1 MALRIEL
8 FTTDA
13 QAAEAA
19 AFNRRMQAHDQ
30 TEYVLYE
37 QPPYMEPDDAPIR
50 NRFYVVRDE
59 DAVRGSLLLAAFPG
73 SFGSGEDADVI
84 NCREPISE
92 AIIDSR
98 FALVALRL
106 LKFMEK
112 QGPYLFALGMGGED
126 RPFPRLLKSAGWTLQ
141 PVPFLFRVARAG
153 AFLRELRMLRTS
165 PVRRI
170 LSRVAAITGA
180 GKLGVTALQFRSATA
195 ALSAS
200 GLTVAPITA
209 WEGWV
214 DELWQQCRR
223 DISFG
228 VSRDLR
234 TVRDLYPLDERVHG
248 YCVRRGGKPIG
259 WMAAQTTQMN
269 DHKYFGSLRV
279 STILDG
285 IALPG
290 DMRSVVS
297 LVSRSLI
304 REGADLLVTNQSHE
318 SWLEA
323 FRGSGYL
330 SGPSNYI
337 LALSKGLAA
346 AVSAQ
351 PNGLARMQF
360 TRGDS
365 DGRCHL

>member
-1 MALRIEL
+1 MAIRIEL

-13 QAAEAA
+13 QAVEAA
-19 AFNRRMQAHDQ
+19 AFNQRMRAHDQ

-37 QPPYMEPDDAPIR
+37 RPPFMEPDDSPVR

-73 SFGSGEDADVI
+73 SFGTGENADVI

-98 FALVALRL
+98 FALIALRL

-126 RPFPRLLKSAGWTLQ
+126 RPFPRLLKSAGWTLR
-141 PVPFLFRVARAG
+141 PVPFLFRIARAG

-165 PVRRI
+165 PARRM
-170 LSRVAAITGA
+170 LSRVAAVTGA
-180 GKLGVTALQFRSATA
+180 GKLGVTALQFRSAAA

-209 WEGWV
+209 WEDWV
-214 DELWQQCRR
+214 DELWQQCRS
-223 DISFG
+223 DVSFG

-234 TVRDLYPLDERVHG
+234 TVRELYPLDERVRG
-248 YCVRRGGKPIG
+248 YCVRRDGKPVG
-259 WMAAQTTQMN
+259 WIAAQTTQMH

-279 STILDG
+279 STLLDG

-304 REGADLLVTNQSHE
+304 RGGADLLVTNQSHE
-318 SWLEA
+318 NWLEA
-323 FRGSGYL
+323 FRSSGYL

-346 AVSAQ
+346 GIAAQ

>member
-1 MALRIEL
+1 MAIRIEL

-19 AFNRRMQAHDQ
+19 AFNERMRAHQQ

-37 QPPYMEPDDAPIR
+37 QPPFMEPDDAPIR

-59 DAVRGSLLLAAFPG
+59 DAVRGSLLLASFPG
-73 SFGSGEDADVI
+73 SFGTGEAADVI

-92 AIIDSR
+92 AIVDSR
-98 FALVALRL
+98 FA
-106 LKFMEK
+106 
-112 QGPYLFALGMGGED
+112 LFALGMGGED
-126 RPFPRLLKSAGWTLQ
+126 RPFPRLLKSAGWTLR

-153 AFLRELRMLRTS
+153 AFLRELRMLRIS
-165 PVRRI
+165 PARRI
-170 LSRVAAITGA
+170 LSRVAAVTGA
-180 GKLGVTALQFRSATA
+180 GKVGVTALQFRSVTA
-195 ALSAS
+195 ALSTG
-200 GLTVAPITA
+200 GLTVAPVTE

-214 DELWQQCRR
+214 DELWQQCRH

-234 TVRDLYPLDERVHG
+234 TVRELYPLDERVSG
-248 YCVRRGGKPIG
+248 YCVRRNGQPVG
-259 WMAAQTTQMN
+259 WMAAQTTPMR
-269 DHKYFGSLRV
+269 DHKYFGNLRV
-279 STILDG
+279 STLLDG
-285 IALPG
+285 IALPLE
-290 DMRSVVS
+290 MRSVVS
-297 LVSRSLI
+297 LVSRSLV
-304 REGADLLVTNQSHE
+304 REGADLLVTNQSHA

-323 FRGSGYL
+323 FRSSGYL

-346 AVSAQ
+346 GIAAQ
-351 PNGLARMQF
+351 PNGLDRMQF

-365 DGRCHL
+365 DGRGHL